1 MNFGILKKLLII
13 IIVRFV
19 KVNDYL
25 TSSDRLVIFDVRTS
39 NILYNELN
47 SFSTFAEVYA
57 AYNVTNNF
65 IINMKE
71 VNNDTEF
78 KICEEDN
85 KFVFTLSP
93 DAKVLYINS
102 VDDLINLPKLENK
115 YTDWTI
121 LDFEKIAEEY
131 DTIEVNI
138 DSSLYYALYTWDCD
152 SILIMNPNII
162 RDTNF

>member
-1 MNFGILKKLLII
+1 MTKYIHYGNTKFDSNLFTNIKNNAMRTKPEGGFWASRIDA
-13 IIVRFV
+13 
-19 KVNDYL
+19 DYGWK
-25 TSSDRLVIFDVRTS
+25 DWC
-39 NILYNELN
+39 
-47 SFSTFAEVYA
+47 
-57 AYNVTNNF
+57 
-65 IINMKE
+65 
-71 VNNDTEF
+71 NDTEF
-78 KICEEDN
+78 KVCEEDN

-121 LDFEKIAEEY
+121 LDFEKIAKEY
-131 DTIEVNI
+131 DAIEVNI

>member
-1 MNFGILKKLLII
+1 M
-13 IIVRFV
+13 
-19 KVNDYL
+19 
-25 TSSDRLVIFDVRTS
+25 
-39 NILYNELN
+39 
-47 SFSTFAEVYA
+47 
-57 AYNVTNNF
+57 
-65 IINMKE
+65 
-71 VNNDTEF
+71 
-78 KICEEDN
+78 
-85 KFVFTLSP
+85 SP

-131 DTIEVNI
+131 DAIEVNI